1 MRFYIEY
8 CVFMCLSNDSLS
20 ESFPLPFPR
29 PIPKSCCYLL
39 GFLVKSLLL
48 LSSLLRPSA
57 SFIHYE
63 VVRWTSV
70 SLLRNQAPT
79 LAPDRWHQLATD
91 HIPALPPTLQEI
103 FSSSS
108 LARNVSPNNPARWKV
123 TYLFSISETSD
134 QLPNAY
140 F

>member
-1 MRFYIEY
+1 
-8 CVFMCLSNDSLS
+8 MCLSNDSLS

-29 PIPKSCCYLL
+29 PIPKSCCFLL

-70 SLLRNQAPT
+70 SLLRNQAP
-79 LAPDRWHQLATD
+79 RWHQTGGISLPLTTSLLCPLPFKRYS
-91 HIPALPPTLQEI
+91 HPAP
-103 FSSSS
+103 
-108 LARNVSPNNPARWKV
+108 
-123 TYLFSISETSD
+123 
-134 QLPNAY
+134 
-140 F
+140 

>member
-1 MRFYIEY
+1 MLLPP
-8 CVFMCLSNDSLS
+8 LSRPTGSCS
-20 ESFPLPFPR
+20 SFGSASGRPFLPLR
-29 PIPKSCCYLL
+29 P
-39 GFLVKSLLL
+39 
-48 LSSLLRPSA
+48 RPSA

-108 LARNVSPNNPARWKV
+108 LARNP
-123 TYLFSISETSD
+123 
-134 QLPNAY
+134 
-140 F
+140 